1 MAINIVL
8 SMRKRHYLRLE
19 HNIAKANALNVLDC
33 CIYFIVYYITII
45 RRHTLCKS
53 ISIEYYR
60 LYYII
65 GFILVQHFNRPFF
78 LHECTH
84 RHNYHFFFVLYSLP
98 FRVRIGL
105 KILFDQ

>member
-60 LYYII
+60 LYYNIA
-65 GFILVQHFNRPFF
+65 FILVQHFNRPFF
-78 LHECTH
+78 YTNAHIDIITIFFCTH
-84 RHNYHFFFVLYSLP
+84 YHL
-98 FRVRIGL
+98 G
-105 KILFDQ
+105 